1 MLLNEAIDKHIS
13 WHNSLALLFDTQKFE
28 IHLSYEYIMPHNKL
42 TFIYSCFGNLFLRK
56 CLEPSE
62 FHTFWYNDQ
71 TLVSQFPQVSQ
82 TRKSS
87 PSPHQKED

>member
-28 IHLSYEYIMPHNKL
+28 IHLSYEYI
-42 TFIYSCFGNLFLRK
+42 GNLFPRK

-62 FHTFWYNDQ
+62 FNTFWYNDQ
-71 TLVSQFPQVSQ
+71 TLFSQFPQVSQ

-87 PSPHQKED
+87 PSPRQKED